1 MAQHVLPLRA
11 QQLISEYSKPLTN
24 PDWRQGSSC
33 NFEFKNDI
41 LLTNIHQRFF
51 ADYLSLSA
59 KEKEEY
65 KFIHCN
71 RSFTQ
76 DLQQFGNKIFEILD
90 YELPYNNFYFLL
102 RRYGVL
108 KNTNTLSVRH
118 LYNYKNNKIII
129 TTEVE
134 FE

>member
-1 MAQHVLPLRA
+1 MELPLRA
-11 QQLISEYSKPLTN
+11 QQLISEYSKPFTR

-33 NFEFKNDI
+33 NFEFKNDL

-108 KNTNTLSVRH
+108 KNTNTLSIRH

>member
-1 MAQHVLPLRA
+1 MELPLRA
-11 QQLISEYSKPLTN
+11 QQLISEYSKPLTH

-33 NFEFKNDI
+33 NFEFKNDL
-41 LLTNIHQRFF
+41 LLTNIHQRVF

-108 KNTNTLSVRH
+108 KNTNTLSIRH